1 MSCGEKIE
9 MEYILCFVL
18 NFLKTLTSR
27 SHFHFFFF
35 FLEEGDINRGK
46 NTYLPVFNKGGFWSL

>member
-1 MSCGEKIE
+1 

-27 SHFHFFFF
+27 SYFHFFFF